1 MHGVLLYLPGFLIL
15 KAARQSYIA
24 SLLFAPPIT
33 LAIYGVF
40 EIVLSRRACSAHGR
54 PSRCRSSSCWLW
66 CLPPSS
72 SSVVTSVR
80 TSVREIRRRHSDY
93 EKDKTNPKRMT
104 SLYAFYEISDW
115 EGIDSVTD
123 ETPGFTP
130 ILSEGDMRLYK
141 ISAQCQ

>member
-1 MHGVLLYLPGFLIL
+1 
-15 KAARQSYIA
+15 
-24 SLLFAPPIT
+24 
-33 LAIYGVF
+33 
-40 EIVLSRRACSAHGR
+40 
-54 PSRCRSSSCWLW
+54 
-66 CLPPSS
+66 
-72 SSVVTSVR
+72 
-80 TSVREIRRRHSDY
+80 
-93 EKDKTNPKRMT
+93 MT